1 MFELQQKSTGTQYT
15 VTAALLLVALV
26 FSPAV
31 LFVTR
36 PLGIV
41 SVSLAVA
48 CSAVCLAWARNQW
61 KNSSQLTIPS
71 IATERETSR

>member
-1 MFELQQKSTGTQYT
+1 MSESQQKSTGTQYT
-15 VTAALLLVALV
+15 GTAALLLVALV

-31 LFVTR
+31 LYVTR

-48 CSAVCLAWARNQW
+48 CSALCLMWARKHW

-71 IATERETSR
+71 IAEGENSR